1 MSKKGKKLPFILRF
15 LRALLIILIL
25 IVVLW
30 AGFSLIGRINA
41 SKVMPSNFSVYVKAP
56 NPVHLARQ
64 LLRHESLPEILALR
78 EMAAVAPVIRQIT
91 DSGLLENKW
100 IEFAGRGN
108 LEGAILAEGHI
119 LAAWDMGFLSPLLR
133 VLPLVAGFIS
143 IPNLY
148 YVQGGKYS
156 RFEYRMEDGKTYFV
170 GPYHNLLIISDNSSL
185 FESVLDGTQTN
196 LGKGAEFLSKD
207 YDIACLLSEEF
218 IPALAAP
225 GGQTGGQDPL
235 AAALGLIQF
244 NGPVEASLKIRPR
257 QLDLNIITAFSST
270 QKDIEKIISR
280 PSAAPDLFR
289 MIPDNTQYL
298 TLISAG
304 SLEDILNAASAIP
317 GSEIREP
324 WRIADTASRA
334 LLRVSIDDILLSWT
348 GEEFA
353 VFGMEGREA
362 PVILLEIR
370 DERRR
375 QEIFNRLFQ
384 SIFVNENINLNLDGT
399 RLPRIELP
407 NFLSALLLSMGL
419 RIPSPYYTVH
429 DGYLFISESAESLL
443 AAVNGARRSRGLLR
457 TDVWQTLGQAGPDKS
472 SFTLF
477 YSLDRTMPFFLRG
490 NNVIAPIL
498 RLYRQ
503 GLLRLSFEDNRVY
516 IGLSII
522 PGQGS
527 GLTSAPG
534 FPLDLGGRP
543 ANQAYMLRA
552 GNESR
557 ILLSRG
563 NSAMSINP
571 ADQSVKTLDVPGSST
586 RVWVIPADGIDGA
599 IWVVSSQGR
608 VYLTDKDL
616 EPFRS
621 FPRITGLRLTAAP
634 VAWNKK
640 LYLFDFDGEV
650 ASVHALD
657 ETGSLEK
664 WPQLFYAS
672 LLAPVSFI
680 SFQNRTYTACYPK
693 EFLGSIF
700 LMDGTGAVMPGWPQ
714 AVFGIAFG
722 APLLFAH
729 NNSLM
734 AAFVTQAGE
743 LAVFDEEGVILPS
756 FPLELDGVF
765 YLQPVFDGEFLW
777 LAAADGMLFQVSL
790 EGTVL
795 SQKIQNLQVRE
806 EGYITVMDVDKDG
819 RKEIFISG
827 EGNAFYGYTGSF
839 RSLESFPLPIW
850 GKPGFGVA
858 TNGKIEIAGVGMDN
872 RVYLWQFK

>member
-15 LRALLIILIL
+15 FRALLIFLVL
-25 IVVLW
+25 IVIVW
-30 AGFSLIGRINA
+30 IGFSLIGRINA
-41 SKVMPSNFSVYVKAP
+41 ARVMPSSFSVYVRAP
-56 NPVHLARQ
+56 NPVHLVRA
-64 LLRHESLPEILALR
+64 LLGHESLPEILALR
-78 EMAAVAPVIRQIT
+78 EMADVAPVIRQIA

-100 IEFAGRGN
+100 IQLAGQGN
-108 LEGAILAEGHI
+108 LEAAILTEGHI
-119 LAAWDMGFLSPLLR
+119 LAAWDLGFLSPALR

-143 IPNLY
+143 VPNLY

-156 RFEYRMEDGKTYFV
+156 RFEYRMEDGSTFFI
-170 GPYHNLLIISDNSSL
+170 GPYRNLMIISNSSSL

-196 LGKGAEFLSKD
+196 NGKAVEFLSKD
-207 YDIACLLSEEF
+207 YDVACLLSEEF
-218 IPALAAP
+218 ILALAAP

-235 AAALGLIQF
+235 ASALGLLQF
-244 NGPVEASLKIRPR
+244 NGPIEAAIKIRPR
-257 QLDLNIITAFSST
+257 QLDLSLVAALSST
-270 QKDIEKIISR
+270 QRDIEKIISR
-280 PSAAPDLFR
+280 PSVAPDLFR

-324 WRIADTASRA
+324 WRVADSAART

-375 QEIFNRLFQ
+375 QEIFDRLFR
-384 SIFVNENINLNLDGT
+384 SLFVNENINLNLDGT

-407 NFLSALLLSMGL
+407 NFLSSLLLSMGIH
-419 RIPSPYYTVH
+419 IPSPYYTVH

-443 AAVNGARRSRGLLR
+443 AAVNGARRTRGLLR
-457 TDVWQTLGQAGPDKS
+457 TEVWQTLGQVGPDKS

-490 NNVIAPIL
+490 NNAIAPIL

-503 GLLRLSFEDNRVY
+503 GLARLSFEDNRVHV
-516 IGLSII
+516 GLSII

-527 GLTSAPG
+527 GLTPAPG
-534 FPLDLGGRP
+534 FPIALSGRP
-543 ANQAYMLRA
+543 VNQAYILKQ

-563 NSAMSINP
+563 NSALSINP
-571 ADQSVKTLDVPGSST
+571 ADQSVKTLDVPGTST

-616 EPFRS
+616 EEFRG
-621 FPRITGLRLTAAP
+621 FPRITGLRISAAP

-640 LYLFDFDGEV
+640 LYLFDYDGAI
-650 ASVHALD
+650 ASIHALD
-657 ETGSLEK
+657 ETGNLEK

-672 LLAPVSFI
+672 ILAPVSFI
-680 SFQNRTYTACYPK
+680 NFQNRTYTACYPK
-693 EFLGSIF
+693 EFFGSIY
-700 LMDGTGAVMPGWPQ
+700 LMDGTGAIMPGWPQ
-714 AVFGIAFG
+714 SVFGIAFG
-722 APLLFAH
+722 SPLLFAH

-743 LAVFDEEGVILPS
+743 LTVFDEEGNILPS
-756 FPLELDGVF
+756 FPLDLDGVF
-765 YLQPVFDGEFLW
+765 YLQPVFDNEFLW
-777 LAAADGMLFQVSL
+777 LIAADGMLFQVSL

-795 SQKIQNLQVRE
+795 SQRIQNLQVRE
-806 EGYITVMDVDKDG
+806 EGYITVVDVDKDG

-827 EGNAFYGYTGSF
+827 EGNALYGYTGSF
-839 RSLESFPLPIW
+839 MSLESFPLPIW
-850 GKPGFGVA
+850 GKPGFGIA
-858 TNGKIEIAGVGMDN
+858 NNSKTEIAGVGMDN